1 MNRRKLDQLEA
12 DADRLRAETEG
23 TLNALYESMTNDE
36 LAMLA
41 GPDVQ
46 KLTDDEIDVIVNQPQ
61 TLADLQAELRRMREF
76 RAEYAR
82 QLAAGVR
89 NYA

>member
-23 TLNALYESMTNDE
+23 TLNALYESMTCDE

-46 KLTDDEIDVIVNQPQ
+46 KLTDDELDAIIDQPQ
-61 TLADLQAELRRMREF
+61 TLADLQAEIRRMREF

-82 QLAAGVR
+82 QLAAGVS

>member
-1 MNRRKLDQLEA
+1 MNKRKLDQLEA
-12 DADRLRAETEG
+12 ETGKLCAHVEGRLD
-23 TLNALYESMTNDE
+23 ALYQSMTNDE

-46 KLTDDEIDVIVNQPQ
+46 KLTDDELDAIIDQPQ
-61 TLADLQAELRRMREF
+61 TLADLQAELDRLTAF

-82 QLAAGVR
+82 QTAAGACE
-89 NYA
+89 NA